1 MLTDQIRRIAGRP
14 NFRPFKLKTASGSEF
29 TVRTRDHISF
39 GPFGVA
45 IGVWNEP
52 GTACTRLSAANIT
65 DAVDEDPL
73 ASRVKVHVAYQVS
86 KPPASQNRLAHL
98 ER

>member
-29 TVRTRDHISF
+29 TVPTRDHISF

-52 GTACTRLSAANIT
+52 GTACTWLSVANT
-65 DAVDEDPL
+65 TEAVDEDPL
-73 ASRVKVHVAYQVS
+73 AS
-86 KPPASQNRLAHL
+86 
-98 ER
+98 